1 MDAPGLNAS
10 RRPAD
15 CLTSAPREHAVDLGW
30 HGGEAAC
37 LDTEQTGLRAPG
49 ADGQRTGEISHEG
62 QGLTCLTAPLPPR
75 AHLIKCFRWLKLSN
89 DTNVCFV
96 NTAVQAM
103 LWATLCLPE
112 FDIEVW
118 GTFAMQLATFLSD
131 AAPDVVLDLM
141 DIPFFHDLMQNWNN
155 YGRQG
160 DSIEF

>member
-1 MDAPGLNAS
+1 
-10 RRPAD
+10 
-15 CLTSAPREHAVDLGW
+15 
-30 HGGEAAC
+30 
-37 LDTEQTGLRAPG
+37 
-49 ADGQRTGEISHEG
+49 
-62 QGLTCLTAPLPPR
+62 
-75 AHLIKCFRWLKLSN
+75 
-89 DTNVCFV
+89 
-96 NTAVQAM
+96 M